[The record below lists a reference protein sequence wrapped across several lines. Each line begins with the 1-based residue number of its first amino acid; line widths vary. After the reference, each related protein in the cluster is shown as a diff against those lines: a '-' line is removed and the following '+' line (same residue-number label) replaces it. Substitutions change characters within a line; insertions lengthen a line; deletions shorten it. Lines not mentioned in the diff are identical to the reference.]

1 VEQAVQV
8 VAEDYKE
15 NHLGGRQVT
24 PTQSRKK
31 PPVERKKIS
40 TAIKTQILT
49 EAGYRCAVPT
59 CRELLLLQ
67 LHHIY
72 QVSEQGKDEPDNLVA
87 LCPTCH
93 AYYHAGHISR
103 QAIFAYKSMLVAIHR
118 GFDLE
123 SIDRLMFLEPLAKN
137 SLIVTGDSLLHFD
150 RLIAAGLA
158 TFDMKSNNRD
168 LLVTYAVDLS
178 PKGRMLI
185 EAWRSGDHLK
195 IQNVVTRTIPRAISG
210 KSSQ

>member
-1 VEQAVQV
+1 MT
-8 VAEDYKE
+8 VA
-15 NHLGGRQVT
+15 
-24 PTQSRKK
+24 QSKK
-31 PPVERKKIS
+31 TPPVERKKIPL
-40 TAIKTQILT
+40 AIKTQILT

-72 QVSEQGKDEPDNLVA
+72 QVSENGKDEADNLIA

-103 QAIFAYKSMLVAIHR
+103 EAIFAYKSILVAINR

-123 SIDRLMFLEPLAKN
+123 SIDRLMFLEPLAN
-137 SLIVTGDSLLHFD
+137 DELIVSGDGVLHFD

-158 TFDMKSNNRD
+158 TFNMKRNNKD
-168 LLVTYAVDLS
+168 LLVTYAINLS
-178 PKGRMLI
+178 PKGKMLI
-185 EAWRSGDHLK
+185 EAWRLGDHLK
-195 IQNVVTRTIPRAISG
+195 IQNAVTGAIPKG
-210 KSSQ
+210 TLPLPVKD

>member
-1 VEQAVQV
+1 MIPPRRT
-8 VAEDYKE
+8 K
-15 NHLGGRQVT
+15 G
-24 PTQSRKK
+24 

-40 TAIKTQILT
+40 IVTKTQILT

-72 QVSEQGKDEPDNLVA
+72 QVSELGKDEPDNLIA

-93 AYYHAGHISR
+93 AYYHAGHIPR
-103 QAIFAYKSMLVAIHR
+103 TAIFAYKSILLAINR

-123 SIDRLMFLEPLAKN
+123 SVDRLMFLEPLTKG
-137 SLIVTGDSLLHFD
+137 SLIVTGDGLLHFD

-158 TFDMKSNNRD
+158 TFEMKSNNKN
-168 LLVTYAVDLS
+168 LLVTYAVELS
-178 PKGRMLI
+178 SKGRMLI

-195 IQNVVTRTIPRAISG
+195 IKEFVSHTVPNTTTLNAHR
-210 KSSQ
+210 